1 MIDLQDYINENYIVQ
16 GLKDYSYDEIVE
28 LIFDYIEEKL
38 NESDIN
44 IEIKEIW
51 LHGSRLRN
59 TAKKSSDLDAV
70 LFYSGSYKE
79 DGLFNVL
86 NDVDEDEKLY
96 IDNILV
102 DINTVRVNSDS
113 EIKSYKDKS
122 KKYDNEILNK

>member
-28 LIFDYIEEKL
+28 LISDYIEEKL

-59 TAKKSSDLDAV
+59 TAKKSSALDAV

-102 DINTVRVNSDS
+102 DINPVRVNSDS

>member
-28 LIFDYIEEKL
+28 LISDYIEEKL

-51 LHGSRLRN
+51 LNGSRLRN

-102 DINTVRVNSDS
+102 DINPVRVNSDS

>member
-16 GLKDYSYDEIVE
+16 GIKDYSYDEIVE
-28 LIFDYIEEKL
+28 LVYDYIEEKL

-59 TAKKSSDLDAV
+59 TTKKSSDLDAV

-102 DINTVRVNSDS
+102 DINPVRVNSDS

-122 KKYDNEILNK
+122 KKYDNEIINK